1 MSDSDTTQWATTAGT
16 MRLESQPIRG
26 RMAERDA
33 ERMLDP
39 RSTPHVPLRV
49 LARAQAEGFTEA
61 LEPPL
66 LR

>member
-1 MSDSDTTQWATTAGT
+1 MTIAPAP
-16 MRLESQPIRG
+16 QPRDL
-26 RMAERDA
+26 DA
-33 ERMLDP
+33 EQMRDP

>member
-1 MSDSDTTQWATTAGT
+1 MTQWSTAAGT

-33 ERMLDP
+33 ERQLDP

-49 LARAQAEGFTEA
+49 LARAQNETFEDAA
-61 LEPPL
+61 RLPPPA
-66 LR
+66 

>member
-1 MSDSDTTQWATTAGT
+1 

-33 ERMLDP
+33 EQMRDP

>member
-1 MSDSDTTQWATTAGT
+1 MTQWSTTAGT

-49 LARAQAEGFTEA
+49 LARAQAERFE
-61 LEPPL
+61 EDRSPL
-66 LR
+66 LPL

>member
-1 MSDSDTTQWATTAGT
+1 MTQWSTAAGT

-33 ERMLDP
+33 ERELDP

-49 LARAQAEGFTEA
+49 LARAHAESFEEA
-61 LEPPL
+61 SVPPPA
-66 LR
+66 R